1 MKNNEADRLRDIANV
16 LDDKCYVICNNDG
29 YNRPAQLFH
38 WAANE
43 IRKVIMD
50 GGFNG
55 ITDEK
60 YDKTCTTTW
69 QLNEE
74 E

>member
-1 MKNNEADRLRDIANV
+1 MKKKEADRLRDIANV
-16 LDDKCYVICNNDG
+16 LDDQCYAYDTDES
-29 YNRPAQLFH
+29 NRQAQWFH

-55 ITDEK
+55 IIDAK
-60 YDKTCTTTW
+60 YDKTCTT
-69 QLNEE
+69 
-74 E
+74 

>member
-1 MKNNEADRLRDIANV
+1 MKKKEADRLRDIANV
-16 LDDKCYVICNNDG
+16 LDDQCYAIIYDTG
-29 YNRPAQLFH
+29 EYNRQSQRFH

-55 ITDEK
+55 IIDAK
-60 YDKTCTTTW
+60 YDRNCASW
-69 QLNEE
+69 ELNKEE
-74 E
+74 